1 MIGKCLCG
9 EVQFEIEGETPNL
22 LQCHCSLCR
31 KQSGSSANAA
41 TFVDESKFAW
51 KSGLD
56 KVSYFKK
63 DTGFNS
69 NFCSICGSPVP
80 NQLSDTDKYW
90 IPAGLLE
97 DEDEDGLKI
106 VAHIY
111 TQSKASWEEI
121 TASGKHFDEMPDI
134 ESLNKV
140 LQRTSH

>member
-9 EVQFEIEGETPNL
+9 EIQFEIKGETPNL

-41 TFVDESKFAW
+41 TFVQESKFAW
-51 KSGLD
+51 KSGID
-56 KVSYFKK
+56 KVTYFKN
-63 DTGFNS
+63 DTGFSS

-80 NQLSDTDKYW
+80 NQLRDTDKYW

-97 DEDEDGLKI
+97 DEDGLEI

-121 TASGKHFDEMPDI
+121 TTSGKHFDEMPDI
-134 ESLNKV
+134 ESLYKA
-140 LQRTSH
+140 LQRTSR

>member
-22 LQCHCSLCR
+22 LQCHCSFCR

-41 TFVDESKFAW
+41 TFVDENKFVW

-63 DTGFNS
+63 DTGFRS
-69 NFCSICGSPVP
+69 NFCSVCGSPVP
-80 NQLSDTDKYW
+80 NQLRDTDKYW

-97 DEDEDGLKI
+97 DEDGLEI

>member
-9 EVQFEIEGETPNL
+9 DVQFEIEGETPNL

-41 TFVDESKFAW
+41 TFVDESNFAW
-51 KSGLD
+51 KSGKD
-56 KVSYFKK
+56 KIAYFKK
-63 DTGFNS
+63 DTGFSS

-80 NQLSDTDKYW
+80 NQLKDTDKYW

-97 DEDEDGLKI
+97 DEDGLEI

-111 TQSKASWEEI
+111 TQSKASWEDI
-121 TASGKHFDEMPDI
+121 NASGKHFDEMPDI
-134 ESLNKV
+134 ESLYGA
-140 LQRTSH
+140 LQRTNR